1 MASMGV
7 FTAVMYRQH
16 LYDTIMAKAK
26 AERPAYGE
34 DKLKKYIVKLP
45 KAVSFTYKEL
55 FKPAQ
60 KAKVSAVVAG
70 EDGSPKLLE
79 DNGESWLV
87 YDFTVMPNHTLHR
100 ILDLLKA
107 PETNMTKLVLDE
119 LSRK

>member
-1 MASMGV
+1 MAAMGV

-16 LYDTIMAKAK
+16 LYDAIMAKAK
-26 AERPAYGE
+26 ADHPEECE

-55 FKPAQ
+55 FQPAQ
-60 KAKVSAVVAG
+60 KVKVCAVVAG

-79 DNGESWLV
+79 DKGDTWRI
-87 YDFTVMPNHTLHR
+87 YDFTLMPNHTLHR

-107 PETNMTKLVLDE
+107 PETNMTKLVLNE
-119 LSRK
+119 LSR

>member
-16 LYDTIMAKAK
+16 LYDAIMAKAK
-26 AERPAYGE
+26 AEHPDNGE

-45 KAVSFTYKEL
+45 KSVSFTYKEL

-60 KAKVSAVVAG
+60 KVKVSAVVAG

-79 DNGESWLV
+79 DKGDSWLV
-87 YDFTVMPNHTLHR
+87 YDFTVIPNHTLHR

-107 PETNMTKLVLDE
+107 PETNMTKLVLNE

>member
-16 LYDTIMAKAK
+16 LYDAIMAKAK
-26 AERPAYGE
+26 TERPDEGE

-45 KAVSFTYKEL
+45 KAVSFTHKEL

-60 KAKVSAVVAG
+60 KVKVCAVVAG
-70 EDGSPKLLE
+70 VDGSPKLLE
-79 DNGESWLV
+79 DRGETWGA
-87 YDFTVMPNHTLHR
+87 YDFSLMPNHTLHR
-100 ILDLLKA
+100 ILELLKA
-107 PETNMTKLVLDE
+107 PETNMTE